1 MAIHP
6 LAGKPAPKEV
16 LVDLDRLR
24 KEYYAWTPDAADS
37 TQRVRFGTSGH
48 RAFATAMEAMNLVG
62 REKMATLVR
71 RGNPLFAGARGRS
84 SQAGRGEFRRSL
96 NMRHSRILVFVALV
110 LSTVAQG
117 QQPQSQQPKAKPEV
131 GMQTRAEEGLEIWQ
145 IDLNPSGTG
154 FALTRPVLE
163 GDVYVFKVWPDRATV
178 RLPRSRVKKMARR
191 TQDINGEVLYQI
203 DLLPSGQMYARENPT
218 RKETTYVFHTWRE
231 NSLMSV
237 RQTDVKKIT
246 RVTGLDAFKIHL
258 QQLGT
263 KAIDNVPMEGGGTVS
278 VISAPPSAAAEGA
291 AAPDSARP
299 GNWIYD
305 GVPGVTE
312 AWAPPSAVV
321 NSPGDVPK
329 APEPRPHN

>member
-1 MAIHP
+1 
-6 LAGKPAPKEV
+6 
-16 LVDLDRLR
+16 
-24 KEYYAWTPDAADS
+24 
-37 TQRVRFGTSGH
+37 
-48 RAFATAMEAMNLVG
+48 
-62 REKMATLVR
+62 
-71 RGNPLFAGARGRS
+71 
-84 SQAGRGEFRRSL
+84 
-96 NMRHSRILVFVALV
+96 MRHAGILVFVSLV

-131 GMQTRAEEGLEIWQ
+131 GMQTQAEEPLEIWQ

-178 RLPRSRVKKMARR
+178 RLPRSRIKKMVRR
-191 TQDINGEVLYQI
+191 TQDINGEVIYQI
-203 DLLPSGQMYARENPT
+203 DLVPSGQMYARENPT

-237 RQTDVKKIT
+237 RHADVKKIT
-246 RVTGLDAFKIHL
+246 RVAGLEAFKIHL
-258 QQLGT
+258 QQLGA
-263 KAIDNVPMEGGGTVS
+263 KEIGNMAMEGGGTVR
-278 VISAPPSAAAEGA
+278 VIPGAPAAAEGSA
-291 AAPDSARP
+291 AEASAAPGSVRP

-321 NSPGDVPK
+321 SSPGDVPK
-329 APEPRPHN
+329 MPEPKPHN